1 MKVDKDKVCQSILGY
16 RDTALLGYIFAENT
30 EFTSEKLALLKRYW
44 PVESQELFKLS
55 HYIQYQIGN
64 VMSWLQLQGRYES
77 GKPYINVHIDKP
89 GMLKNYILGLT
100 ERNRLIWKDE
110 NMEEI
115 LSFAQGKKV
124 LDYGY
129 GGGFYADYFCK
140 IAEEVCGIEQHDVAD
155 YVNNYIIL
163 PDKFKDITLD
173 DKNYKQYF
181 DVIFISEVLHGDSP
195 EEIMGMME
203 YIKPMLKPGGMLV
216 VNELWQ
222 DTVLGKLFDIQMK
235 LHTKGGRLYS
245 PEELGHIIGYPKGFV
260 TERGFKYHF
269 MLKGV
274 L

>member
-1 MKVDKDKVCQSILGY
+1 MKVDKDKVLQSILGY

-44 PVESQELFKLS
+44 PVESHELFKLS
-55 HYIQYQIGN
+55 HYIQYQVGN
-64 VMSWLQLQGRYES
+64 VMKWLQLQGIYES
-77 GKPYINVHIDKP
+77 GKPIVNVHTHTP
-89 GMLKNYILGLT
+89 EMLNNYILGLT

-110 NMEEI
+110 DMDEV

-129 GGGFYADYFCK
+129 GGGFYTSYFCK
-140 IAEEVCGIEQHDVAD
+140 IAEEVCGIEQPDVAE
-155 YVNNYIIL
+155 YVNDYIML
-163 PDKFKDITLD
+163 PDTFKDISLD
-173 DKNYKQYF
+173 VPDYEQYF

-195 EEIMGMME
+195 EEIMGMLE
-203 YIKPMLKPGGMLV
+203 WIKVMLKPGGLLV

-235 LHTKGGRLYS
+235 LHTTGGRLYS
-245 PEELGHIIGYPKGFV
+245 PQELGNIIGYPKGFV
-260 TERGFKYHF
+260 TERGFKYHY